1 MVYMLSVMFVWF
13 CILGSEQLLHH
24 EAMDVPRSQE
34 VSLYGGA
41 LSAELPRSY
50 TDASTFR
57 EVPDHQEAWVDTTS
71 DRSIIIEIL
80 EQKDVNDAEA
90 IDFFLSDLA
99 AFNEATESKV
109 MHSRPLEPEEVSNLP
124 TCRAFTGVGQQ
135 VVAKFREDH
144 SGPVQIH
151 CAVLRLPDVTTDILI
166 TLNDP
171 HALHQSDP
179 PDVLPAEVT
188 SEVIF
193 ARLLKSFR
201 ILDWTLFGEWRID
214 VPRKMDLKSWWPME
228 PEMNFLKGG
237 KSGSTKSLQE
247 FVQSWSDFQPMYSGE
262 DCISSSKRKEN
273 HCIVDG

>member
-1 MVYMLSVMFVWF
+1 MSVGFVF
-13 CILGSEQLLHH
+13 LAQSEQLLRHK
-24 EAMDVPRSQE
+24 AMDVPNSQE

-57 EVPDHQEAWVDTTS
+57 EVPDHQEAWVDTIS

-80 EQKDVNDAEA
+80 EQKDVDDAKA
-90 IDFFLSDLA
+90 IDFFLFDLA

-109 MHSRPLEPEEVSNLP
+109 LHSRPLESEEVSNLP

-171 HALHQSDP
+171 HALSDP
-179 PDVLPAEVT
+179 PDATAES

-201 ILDWTLFGEWRID
+201 ILDWTLFGE
-214 VPRKMDLKSWWPME
+214 
-228 PEMNFLKGG
+228 
-237 KSGSTKSLQE
+237 
-247 FVQSWSDFQPMYSGE
+247 
-262 DCISSSKRKEN
+262 
-273 HCIVDG
+273 